1 MDTIGLARNS
11 AVLVCINENA
21 FLNSASCPRSL
32 LIRAMHSDHRVSIEC
47 QHVAPPPPPPREGR
61 RSSIPLVDGQTR
73 RDARRETR
81 NETTRRRSR
90 ETRNET
96 RRGSVT
102 DGLELI
108 LPNFAEGLAT
118 EPSRLQRSYKLFMQ
132 WQGRNR
138 VNPSSSLETSS

>member
-81 NETTRRRSR
+81 NET
-90 ETRNET
+90 